1 MIAVCGYGSLM
12 NVSSFERTLS
22 QAKSK
27 NQVIFIPIRI
37 RNIIF
42 LEKNGQEIKYYA
54 KRVFSH
60 PRTKRSLT
68 KKQIETNQRAV
79 LTLELSTTP
88 IKGAEYFNAVI
99 GYNISDEQLEFL
111 KEREHGYDL
120 CKIKRED
127 LLFIYDKY
135 NRDFLAQAIF
145 YYPEMRSNI
154 EDIINLTFEKTD
166 DYSHIRQK
174 LENVDSEKVVEAIR
188 SIMPEE
194 ILVFAEAPRT
204 GYSINLVEKIISI
217 GRAIMFPSTM
227 DPQLIINNIYNE
239 YKRIEGLQD
248 IKKVVLSYV
257 GNASTKELED
267 IITQL
272 DLMTDN
278 SEQFKA
284 EFQQILKDKLKL
296 NIGTSVD
303 IKQILI
309 ILLSSVLDRIVRE
322 ETTQVIRYTL
332 TERFGVKLYPI
343 QEYNDRIL
351 DFTFKLW
358 GPDFVEDYLN
368 TTFLI
373 DGKKM
378 SEFDDDPKV
387 QKIKALLKEKPYDD
401 VTNIFSSPWL
411 DWIFTRNLRQSVNP
425 AYVANKL
432 LEEGVA
438 SAIAYCTFSHLK
450 EKQQRDMERIIKID
464 QRLNCLKQINAF
476 EFIDELFENIEEMVN
491 PSMMETNFISLVYLD
506 SYEMKVTSK
515 NPKIKQVSTKFDLF
529 LIIFSNGI
537 ISIIYRFSDFEKL
550 IRTVPLSYILTWW
563 TKLSEVKEVKIYPL
577 NDKNDRSA
585 ELRFRRLFLAENND
599 ISSAKNLSD
608 LPRRLLERI
617 REICNLT
624 KEETTYHF
632 GLNHPLLHFSINE
645 NLLRDASYKS
655 IEDLYNN
662 DNIRE
667 KIIRIITTKFRGPH
681 RFISSN
687 LENISPYSE
696 FAIFTDFNSLILHKD
711 PNYVIYYTKEINYLT
726 LFFSYIMAARQS
738 VLVAYYEL
746 DKLIKES
753 PRIQHIDYFVKL
765 QRKWIQYYSL
775 LMPSRVLRNRE
786 EIMLAEKLFKIF
798 RVDKNSEYI
807 ETQKSELDEF
817 LSRRKM
823 SSDEWAF
830 LFINLLL
837 SGSLAFDFT
846 SQVLSHIITPTPLI
860 FFLVWLI
867 VSATIFIIT
876 RLVPRLYFK
885 YTAMSD

>member
-1 MIAVCGYGSLM
+1 
-12 NVSSFERTLS
+12 
-22 QAKSK
+22 
-27 NQVIFIPIRI
+27 
-37 RNIIF
+37 
-42 LEKNGQEIKYYA
+42 
-54 KRVFSH
+54 
-60 PRTKRSLT
+60 
-68 KKQIETNQRAV
+68 
-79 LTLELSTTP
+79 
-88 IKGAEYFNAVI
+88 
-99 GYNISDEQLEFL
+99 
-111 KEREHGYDL
+111 
-120 CKIKRED
+120 
-127 LLFIYDKY
+127 
-135 NRDFLAQAIF
+135 
-145 YYPEMRSNI
+145 
-154 EDIINLTFEKTD
+154 
-166 DYSHIRQK
+166 
-174 LENVDSEKVVEAIR
+174 
-188 SIMPEE
+188 
-194 ILVFAEAPRT
+194 
-204 GYSINLVEKIISI
+204 
-217 GRAIMFPSTM
+217 
-227 DPQLIINNIYNE
+227 
-239 YKRIEGLQD
+239 
-248 IKKVVLSYV
+248 
-257 GNASTKELED
+257 
-267 IITQL
+267 
-272 DLMTDN
+272 
-278 SEQFKA
+278 
-284 EFQQILKDKLKL
+284 
-296 NIGTSVD
+296 
-303 IKQILI
+303 
-309 ILLSSVLDRIVRE
+309 
-322 ETTQVIRYTL
+322 
-332 TERFGVKLYPI
+332 
-343 QEYNDRIL
+343 
-351 DFTFKLW
+351 
-358 GPDFVEDYLN
+358 
-368 TTFLI
+368 
-373 DGKKM
+373 
-378 SEFDDDPKV
+378 
-387 QKIKALLKEKPYDD
+387 
-401 VTNIFSSPWL
+401 
-411 DWIFTRNLRQSVNP
+411 
-425 AYVANKL
+425 
-432 LEEGVA
+432 VA